1 MKILVALKQ
10 VPDTET
16 KVKVAADGRSLD
28 PADVKWITS
37 PYDEYAI
44 EEALRIREAKGAEV
58 TALSVG
64 EEKAK
69 EVLRNA
75 LALGADAAVLI
86 KCGETGDPL
95 AVAKAIAGFAE
106 GKGFDLILMGNKG
119 FGADNGAVGPMVAEL
134 LGLPQ
139 ATLVTKLE
147 LTEAGFKA
155 EREGDLGME
164 VVEGSLPAVIT
175 AEKGLNEPRYAS
187 LKGIMA
193 AKKKTIEEL
202 EAAPA
207 GASAKV
213 SALVLPAARP
223 EGRKLD
229 GDAAAQAR
237 SLATLLRDEAKVIG

>member
-16 KVKVAADGRSLD
+16 KIKVAADGRSLD

-37 PYDEYAI
+37 PYDEYAV
-44 EEALRIREAKGAEV
+44 EEALRLKEAKGAEV
-58 TALSVG
+58 VAVSVG

-75 LALGADAAVLI
+75 LALGADSAVLL
-86 KCGETGDPL
+86 KSTSTLDPL
-95 AVAKAIAGFAE
+95 AVARAIAAFAE
-106 GKGFDLILMGNKG
+106 GKGFDLVLLGNKG
-119 FGADNGAVGPMVAEL
+119 FGADNGAVGQMVAEL
-134 LGLPQ
+134 LGLAQ
-139 ATLVTKLE
+139 ASLVTKLE
-147 LTEAGFKA
+147 VLEGSFRA
-155 EREGDLGME
+155 EREGDLGLE

-193 AKKKTIEEL
+193 AKKKTIEEV
-202 EAAPA
+202 EAAITEA
-207 GASAKV
+207 TLSF
-213 SALVLPAARP
+213 STLALPPARP

-229 GDAAAQAR
+229 GDVATQAR
-237 SLATLLRDEAKVIG
+237 TLLGLLRDEAKVIG